1 MLRCM
6 TQQSAVLARSAFAG
20 PQALSKAGRVAR
32 VPVSRPRVGRGRL
45 MCSAAAEETKNFLLE
60 YVYVPEILDKRGPY
74 REEHLAMAKEQIAAG
89 NMKYGGP
96 LNPPTGA
103 VFLWTCDDP
112 AIIEEYAKK
121 DPYVKA
127 GLVPSYKI
135 TEWSILLK

>member
-1 MLRCM
+1 MLRCVA
-6 TQQSAVLARSAFAG
+6 QSAVLSRCTLTR
-20 PQALSKAGRVAR
+20 PQILSKSGGLAR
-32 VPVSRPRVGRGRL
+32 LPVSRATSGRGRL

-60 YVYVPEILDKRGPY
+60 YTYVPEILEKRGPY
-74 REEHLAMAKEQIAAG
+74 REEHLAMAKEQIKAG
-89 NMKYGGP
+89 NMQYGGP

-112 AIIEEYAKK
+112 ALIDEYAKK